1 MSCLIYDCYYC
12 CYYYYYDCVASAD
25 CGAGATI
32 YTEHAA

>member
-12 CYYYYYDCVASAD
+12 CYYYYYDCVAYAY

-32 YTEHAA
+32 YTEHTA

>member
-12 CYYYYYDCVASAD
+12 CYYYYYDCVAYAD

-32 YTEHAA
+32 YTEHTA

>member
-12 CYYYYYDCVASAD
+12 YYYYDCVAYAD

-32 YTEHAA
+32 YTEHTA